1 MHSSMNEKESEIKK
15 RLWEEL
21 TDCMGSFSQ
30 MKGPRVVPGDMNA
43 KVEILMFRE

>member
-15 RLWEEL
+15 RFWEEL

-30 MKGPRVVPGDMNA
+30 MKGKHLVPGDMNA